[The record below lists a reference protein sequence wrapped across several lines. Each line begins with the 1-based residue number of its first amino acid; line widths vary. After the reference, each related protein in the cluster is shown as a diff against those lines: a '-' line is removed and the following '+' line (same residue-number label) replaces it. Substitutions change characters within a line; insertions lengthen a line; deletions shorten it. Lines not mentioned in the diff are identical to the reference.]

1 MGNPIYL
8 VVSVF
13 FSSSVVEQ
21 VAVNHLDV
29 GSNPAWRVD
38 GCRNYCNS
46 FLWCS
51 RFLRRKIPQ
60 FDFTTLSVVLFSS
73 LLSAVLYYAFI
84 SLRLLPE
91 IITVLKFRTKK
102 LFKENSLSL
111 NSVFLPNL
119 FSYDV
124 IVKRKK

>member
-1 MGNPIYL
+1 MMEL
-8 VVSVF
+8 VDM
-13 FSSSVVEQ
+13 
-21 VAVNHLDV
+21 LGL
-29 GSNPAWRVD
+29 GS
-38 GCRNYCNS
+38 
-46 FLWCS
+46 
-51 RFLRRKIPQ
+51 
-60 FDFTTLSVVLFSS
+60 SS

-102 LFKENSLSL
+102 LFKENSLNL

>member
-1 MGNPIYL
+1 MPIFTITCFN
-8 VVSVF
+8 SVLGLLNK
-13 FSSSVVEQ
+13 Q
-21 VAVNHLDV
+21 
-29 GSNPAWRVD
+29 
-38 GCRNYCNS
+38 
-46 FLWCS
+46 
-51 RFLRRKIPQ
+51 IPQ

-102 LFKENSLSL
+102 LFKENSLNL

>member
-1 MGNPIYL
+1 MFVL
-8 VVSVF
+8 ST
-13 FSSSVVEQ
+13 
-21 VAVNHLDV
+21 L
-29 GSNPAWRVD
+29 
-38 GCRNYCNS
+38 
-46 FLWCS
+46 
-51 RFLRRKIPQ
+51 RFKYFKRLIRAKIPQ
-60 FDFTTLSVVLFSS
+60 FDFSTLSIVLFSS

-102 LFKENSLSL
+102 LFKENSLNL
-111 NSVFLPNL
+111 NLVFLPNL